1 MSATRMAGRIGE
13 QMKHQEEV
21 HMRIHTPVGK
31 RSGTGSGT
39 GSDTR
44 NGDIAR
50 AVIGALLLASGPAV
64 VAQSWPA
71 KPVRLVV
78 PFPPGGATD
87 VLARQIGQRL
97 GDAWGQPVLVENRGG
112 ASGAIAT
119 EHVARQPAD
128 GHALLFATA
137 STHAINPA
145 VSKVPFHPVKDF
157 TPVVNVAAAPLG
169 LVVHPALPA
178 RSVKELITLLRARP
192 GQLDMAS
199 FGTGTGSHLA
209 GELFKVMGKVD
220 MVHVPYKGG
229 AAAMTDLL
237 GGHVS
242 LLFDTLSNTLVHA
255 QAGKLRLLASTGPKR
270 VGSMPA
276 LPTIAETLPGYDA
289 MTWFGILGPAGMPR
303 TVVARVNGEVARVLQ
318 AGDMRASLAS
328 QGFDP
333 AAGTPE
339 AFAAQIQADL
349 AKWARL
355 VADAKIRVE

>member
-1 MSATRMAGRIGE
+1 MKPADHRTRWGW
-13 QMKHQEEV
+13 
-21 HMRIHTPVGK
+21 P
-31 RSGTGSGT
+31 GTLV
-39 GSDTR
+39 
-44 NGDIAR
+44 A
-50 AVIGALLLASGPAV
+50 ALVLLLPLVS

-71 KPVRLVV
+71 RPVRLVV

-87 VLARQIGQRL
+87 LLARQLAQRL
-97 GDAWGQPVLVENRGG
+97 GDGWAQTLVVENRGG

-119 EHVARQPAD
+119 EHVARQPGD
-128 GHALLFATA
+128 GYTLLFATA

-145 VSKVPFHPVKDF
+145 VSKVPFHPLKDF

-169 LVVHPALPA
+169 LVVHPSLPA
-178 RSVKELITLLRARP
+178 RSVKELIALLRARP
-192 GQLDMAS
+192 GQVDMAS

-209 GELFKVMGKVD
+209 GELFKVMAKVD

-237 GGHVS
+237 GGHVT

-255 QAGKLRLLASTGPKR
+255 QSGKLRLLASTGPSR
-270 VGSMPA
+270 VAAMPS

-289 MTWFGILGPAGMPR
+289 MTWFGILGPAAMPR
-303 TVVARVNGEVARVLQ
+303 AVVVRVNGDVAKVLQ
-318 AGDMRASLAS
+318 VNEVRASLAA
-328 QGFDP
+328 QGFEP

-349 AKWARL
+349 SKWARL
-355 VADAKIRVE
+355 VAEAKIRVE

>member
-1 MSATRMAGRIGE
+1 MTAARSAIMPAAPAPAAGAPSARGLG
-13 QMKHQEEV
+13 
-21 HMRIHTPVGK
+21 RA
-31 RSGTGSGT
+31 
-39 GSDTR
+39 
-44 NGDIAR
+44 IAF
-50 AVIGALLLASGPAV
+50 ALL
-64 VAQSWPA
+64 VAPVAGAFAQAWPS

-87 VLARQIGQRL
+87 ALARQIGQRL
-97 GDAWGQPVLVENRGG
+97 GDAWGQPVLIENRGG

-128 GHALLFATA
+128 GYALLFATA

-145 VSKVPFHPVKDF
+145 VSKAPFHPVKDF

-169 LVVHPALPA
+169 LVVHPSLP
-178 RSVKELITLLRARP
+178 VKTVKDLIALLRARP

-237 GGHVS
+237 GGHVT
-242 LLFDTLSNTLVHA
+242 LLFDTLSNTLPHA
-255 QAGKLRLLASTGPKR
+255 QSGKLRLLASTGPKR

-276 LPTIAETLPGYDA
+276 LPTIAETLPGYEA
-289 MTWFGILGPAGMPR
+289 TTWFGILGPAAMPR
-303 TVVARVNGEVARVLQ
+303 AVVTRVNGDVARVLQ
-318 AGDMRASLAS
+318 VGEVRASLAS
-328 QGFDP
+328 QGFEP

-349 AKWARL
+349 AKWAKL
-355 VADAKIRVE
+355 VAEAKIRVE

>member
-1 MSATRMAGRIGE
+1 
-13 QMKHQEEV
+13 MKPADHRPRWV
-21 HMRIHTPVGK
+21 WP
-31 RSGTGSGT
+31 GTLV
-39 GSDTR
+39 
-44 NGDIAR
+44 A
-50 AVIGALLLASGPAV
+50 ALVLLLPLAS

-71 KPVRLVV
+71 RPVRLVV

-87 VLARQIGQRL
+87 LLARQLAQRL
-97 GDAWGQPVLVENRGG
+97 GDGWAQTLVIENRGG

-119 EHVARQPAD
+119 EHVARQPGD
-128 GHALLFATA
+128 GYTLLFATA

-145 VSKVPFHPVKDF
+145 VSKVPFHPLKDF

-169 LVVHPALPA
+169 LVVHPSLPA
-178 RSVKELITLLRARP
+178 RSVKELIALLRARP
-192 GQLDMAS
+192 GQVDMAS

-209 GELFKVMGKVD
+209 GELFKVMAKVD

-237 GGHVS
+237 GGHVT

-255 QAGKLRLLASTGPKR
+255 QSGKLRLLASTGPSR
-270 VGSMPA
+270 VAAMPS

-289 MTWFGILGPAGMPR
+289 MTWFGILGPAAMPR
-303 TVVARVNGEVARVLQ
+303 AVVVRVNGDVAKVLQ
-318 AGDMRASLAS
+318 VNEVRASLAA
-328 QGFDP
+328 QGFEP

-349 AKWARL
+349 SKWARL
-355 VADAKIRVE
+355 VAEAKIPVE

>member
-1 MSATRMAGRIGE
+1 MRAAERRARTLRRSALLA
-13 QMKHQEEV
+13 
-21 HMRIHTPVGK
+21 
-31 RSGTGSGT
+31 
-39 GSDTR
+39 
-44 NGDIAR
+44 
-50 AVIGALLLASGPAV
+50 ALLLALPIAAS
-64 VAQSWPA
+64 AQPWPA

-87 VLARQIGQRL
+87 LLARQLAQRL
-97 GDAWGQPVLVENRGG
+97 GDSWGQTLVVENRGG

-119 EHVARQPAD
+119 EHVARQPGD
-128 GHALLFATA
+128 GYTLLFATA

-145 VSKVPFHPVKDF
+145 VSKVPFHPLKDF

-169 LVVHPALPA
+169 LVVHPSLPV
-178 RSVKELITLLRARP
+178 RTVKELIALLRARP

-209 GELFKVMGKVD
+209 GELFKVMAKVD

-237 GGHVS
+237 GGHVT
-242 LLFDTLSNTLVHA
+242 LLFDTLSNTLSHA
-255 QAGKLRLLASTGPKR
+255 QSAKLRLLASTGPSR
-270 VGSMPA
+270 VGTMPA

-289 MTWFGILGPAGMPR
+289 MTWFGILGPAAMPR
-303 TVVARVNGEVARVLQ
+303 AVVMRVNGDVAKVLQ
-318 AGDMRASLAS
+318 VAEVRSSLTS
-328 QGFDP
+328 QGFEP

-355 VADAKIRVE
+355 VAEAKIRVE

>member
-1 MSATRMAGRIGE
+1 
-13 QMKHQEEV
+13 MKPADHRPRWV
-21 HMRIHTPVGK
+21 WP
-31 RSGTGSGT
+31 GTLV
-39 GSDTR
+39 
-44 NGDIAR
+44 A
-50 AVIGALLLASGPAV
+50 ALVLLLPLVS

-71 KPVRLVV
+71 RPVRLVV

-87 VLARQIGQRL
+87 LLARQLAQRL
-97 GDAWGQPVLVENRGG
+97 GDGWAQTLVIENRGG

-119 EHVARQPAD
+119 EHVARQPGD
-128 GHALLFATA
+128 GYTLLFATA

-145 VSKVPFHPVKDF
+145 VSKVPFHPLKDF

-169 LVVHPALPA
+169 LVVHPSLPA
-178 RSVKELITLLRARP
+178 RSVKELIALLRVRP
-192 GQLDMAS
+192 GQVDMAS

-209 GELFKVMGKVD
+209 GELFKVMAKVD

-237 GGHVS
+237 GGHVT

-255 QAGKLRLLASTGPKR
+255 QSGKLRLLASTGPSR
-270 VGSMPA
+270 VAAMPS

-289 MTWFGILGPAGMPR
+289 MTWFGILGPAAMPR
-303 TVVARVNGEVARVLQ
+303 AVVVRVNGDVAKVLQ
-318 AGDMRASLAS
+318 VNEVRASLAA
-328 QGFDP
+328 QGFEP

-355 VADAKIRVE
+355 VAEAKIRVE

>member
-1 MSATRMAGRIGE
+1 
-13 QMKHQEEV
+13 V
-21 HMRIHTPVGK
+21 
-31 RSGTGSGT
+31 
-39 GSDTR
+39 
-44 NGDIAR
+44 
-50 AVIGALLLASGPAV
+50 LLLPLAS

-71 KPVRLVV
+71 RPVRLVV

-87 VLARQIGQRL
+87 LLARQLAQRL
-97 GDAWGQPVLVENRGG
+97 GDGWAQTLVVENRGG

-119 EHVARQPAD
+119 EHVARQPGD
-128 GHALLFATA
+128 GYTLLFATA

-145 VSKVPFHPVKDF
+145 VSKVPFHPLKDF

-169 LVVHPALPA
+169 LVVHPSLPA
-178 RSVKELITLLRARP
+178 RSVKELIALLRARP
-192 GQLDMAS
+192 GQVDMAS

-209 GELFKVMGKVD
+209 GELFKVMAKVD

-237 GGHVS
+237 GGHVT

-255 QAGKLRLLASTGPKR
+255 QSGKLRLLASTGPSR
-270 VGSMPA
+270 VAAMPS

-289 MTWFGILGPAGMPR
+289 MTWFGILGPAAMPR
-303 TVVARVNGEVARVLQ
+303 AVVVRVNGDVAKVLQ
-318 AGDMRASLAS
+318 VNEVRASLAA
-328 QGFDP
+328 QGFEP

-349 AKWARL
+349 SKWARL
-355 VADAKIRVE
+355 VAEAKIRVE

>member
-1 MSATRMAGRIGE
+1 MKPADRGRRWGWSAALAAMLLPLL
-13 QMKHQEEV
+13 
-21 HMRIHTPVGK
+21 PV
-31 RSGTGSGT
+31 
-39 GSDTR
+39 
-44 NGDIAR
+44 
-50 AVIGALLLASGPAV
+50 AS

-71 KPVRLVV
+71 RPVRLVV

-87 VLARQIGQRL
+87 LLARQLAQRL
-97 GDAWGQPVLVENRGG
+97 GDGWGQTLVVENRGG

-119 EHVARQPAD
+119 EHVARQPGD
-128 GHALLFATA
+128 GYTLLFATA

-145 VSKVPFHPVKDF
+145 VSRVPFHPLKDF

-169 LVVHPALPA
+169 LVVHPSLPA
-178 RSVKELITLLRARP
+178 RSVKELIALLRGRP
-192 GQLDMAS
+192 GQVDMAS

-209 GELFKVMGKVD
+209 GELFKVMAKVD

-237 GGHVS
+237 GGHVT

-255 QAGKLRLLASTGPKR
+255 QSGKLRLLASTGPSR
-270 VGSMPA
+270 VAAMPS

-289 MTWFGILGPAGMPR
+289 MTWFGILGPAAMPR
-303 TVVARVNGEVARVLQ
+303 AVVVRVNGDVAKVLQ
-318 AGDMRASLAS
+318 VNEVRASLAA
-328 QGFDP
+328 QGFEP

-349 AKWARL
+349 SKWARL
-355 VADAKIRVE
+355 VAEAKIRVE

>member
-1 MSATRMAGRIGE
+1 MSSMHPKARRIG
-13 QMKHQEEV
+13 H
-21 HMRIHTPVGK
+21 
-31 RSGTGSGT
+31 
-39 GSDTR
+39 
-44 NGDIAR
+44 AL
-50 AVIGALLLASGPAV
+50 AAALLLAPAAAV
-64 VAQSWPA
+64 VAQAWPA

-97 GDAWGQPVLVENRGG
+97 GDAFGQAVVIENRGG

-119 EHVARQPAD
+119 EYVARQPAD

-169 LVVHPALPA
+169 LVVHPSLPVKT
-178 RSVKELITLLRARP
+178 VKELIGLLRARP
-192 GQLDMAS
+192 GQVDMAS

-209 GELFKVMGKVD
+209 GELFKVMARVD

-237 GGHVS
+237 GGHVT
-242 LLFDTLSNTLVHA
+242 LLFDTLSNTLSHA
-255 QAGKLRLLASTGPKR
+255 QSGKLRLLASTGPKR
-270 VGSMPA
+270 VASMPD

-289 MTWFGILGPAGMPR
+289 MTWFGILGPAALPR
-303 TVVARVNGEVARVLQ
+303 PVVNRVNGEVARVLQ
-318 AGDMRASLAS
+318 VGEVRASLAS
-328 QGFDP
+328 QGFEP

-349 AKWARL
+349 AKWAKL
-355 VADAKIRVE
+355 VSDAKIRVE

>member
-1 MSATRMAGRIGE
+1 
-13 QMKHQEEV
+13 MKPADHRPRWV
-21 HMRIHTPVGK
+21 WP
-31 RSGTGSGT
+31 GTLV
-39 GSDTR
+39 
-44 NGDIAR
+44 A
-50 AVIGALLLASGPAV
+50 ALVLLLPLVS

-71 KPVRLVV
+71 RPVRLVV

-87 VLARQIGQRL
+87 LLARQLAQRL
-97 GDAWGQPVLVENRGG
+97 GDGWAQTLVIENRGG

-119 EHVARQPAD
+119 EHVARQPGD
-128 GHALLFATA
+128 GYTLLFATA

-145 VSKVPFHPVKDF
+145 VSKVPFHPLKDF

-169 LVVHPALPA
+169 LVVHPSLPA
-178 RSVKELITLLRARP
+178 RSVKELIALLRARP
-192 GQLDMAS
+192 GQVDMAS

-209 GELFKVMGKVD
+209 GELFKVMAKVD

-237 GGHVS
+237 GGHVT

-255 QAGKLRLLASTGPKR
+255 QSGKLRLLASTGPSR
-270 VGSMPA
+270 VAAMPS

-289 MTWFGILGPAGMPR
+289 MTWFGILGPAAMPR
-303 TVVARVNGEVARVLQ
+303 AVVVRVNGDVAKVLQ
-318 AGDMRASLAS
+318 VNEVRASLAA
-328 QGFDP
+328 QGFEP

-349 AKWARL
+349 SKWARL
-355 VADAKIRVE
+355 VAEAKIRVE

>member
-1 MSATRMAGRIGE
+1 
-13 QMKHQEEV
+13 
-21 HMRIHTPVGK
+21 MRPGD
-31 RSGTGSGT
+31 RSNPRRLCT
-39 GSDTR
+39 
-44 NGDIAR
+44 A
-50 AVIGALLLASGPAV
+50 ALAGALLGLPLAAA
-64 VAQSWPA
+64 AQAWPA

-87 VLARQIGQRL
+87 LLARQLAQRL
-97 GDAWGQPVLVENRGG
+97 GDTWGQALLVENRGG

-119 EHVARQPAD
+119 EHVARQPGD
-128 GHALLFATA
+128 GYTLLFATA

-145 VSKVPFHPVKDF
+145 VSKVPFHPIKDF

-169 LVVHPALPA
+169 LVVHPSLPA
-178 RSVKELITLLRARP
+178 RSVKELVALLRARP

-209 GELFKVMGKVD
+209 GELFKVMAKVD

-237 GGHVS
+237 GGHVT
-242 LLFDTLSNTLVHA
+242 LLFDTLSNTLAHA
-255 QAGKLRLLASTGPKR
+255 QSGKLRLLASTGPAR
-270 VGSMPA
+270 VATMPT
-276 LPTIAETLPGYDA
+276 LPTISESLTGYEA
-289 MTWFGILGPAGMPR
+289 MTWFGVLGPAGLPR
-303 TVVARVNGEVARVLQ
+303 AVVARVNGDVAKVLQ
-318 AGDMRASLAS
+318 VTEVRASLAA
-328 QGFDP
+328 QGFEP

-339 AFAAQIQADL
+339 AFAAQIQSDL

>member
-1 MSATRMAGRIGE
+1 MLL
-13 QMKHQEEV
+13 V
-21 HMRIHTPVGK
+21 LLPVP
-31 RSGTGSGT
+31 S
-39 GSDTR
+39 
-44 NGDIAR
+44 
-50 AVIGALLLASGPAV
+50 L
-64 VAQSWPA
+64 AQSWPA
-71 KPVRLVV
+71 RPVRLVV

-87 VLARQIGQRL
+87 LLARQLAQRL
-97 GDAWGQPVLVENRGG
+97 GDGWGQTLVVENRGG

-119 EHVARQPAD
+119 EHVARQPGD
-128 GHALLFATA
+128 GYTLLFATA

-145 VSKVPFHPVKDF
+145 VSRVSFHPLKDF

-169 LVVHPALPA
+169 LVVHPSLPV
-178 RSVKELITLLRARP
+178 RSVKELIALLRARP

-209 GELFKVMGKVD
+209 GELFKVMAKVD

-237 GGHVS
+237 GGHVA
-242 LLFDTLSNTLVHA
+242 LLFDTLSNTLAHA
-255 QAGKLRLLASTGPKR
+255 QSGKLRLLASTGPSR
-270 VGSMPA
+270 VAAMPA

-289 MTWFGILGPAGMPR
+289 MTWFGILGPAALPR
-303 TVVARVNGEVARVLQ
+303 AVVMRINGDVAKVLQ
-318 AGDMRASLAS
+318 VNEVRASLAA
-328 QGFDP
+328 QGFEP

>member
-1 MSATRMAGRIGE
+1 MKPADRGRRWGWSAALAAMLLPLL
-13 QMKHQEEV
+13 
-21 HMRIHTPVGK
+21 PV
-31 RSGTGSGT
+31 
-39 GSDTR
+39 
-44 NGDIAR
+44 
-50 AVIGALLLASGPAV
+50 AS

-71 KPVRLVV
+71 RPVRLVV

-87 VLARQIGQRL
+87 LLARQLAQRL
-97 GDAWGQPVLVENRGG
+97 GDGWGQTLVVENRGG

-119 EHVARQPAD
+119 EHVARQPGD
-128 GHALLFATA
+128 GYTLLFATA

-145 VSKVPFHPVKDF
+145 VSKVPFHPLKDF

-169 LVVHPALPA
+169 LVVHPSLPA
-178 RSVKELITLLRARP
+178 RSVKELIALLRGRP
-192 GQLDMAS
+192 GQVDMAS

-209 GELFKVMGKVD
+209 GELFKVMAKVD

-237 GGHVS
+237 GGHVT

-255 QAGKLRLLASTGPKR
+255 QSGKLRLLASTGPSR
-270 VGSMPA
+270 VAAMPS

-289 MTWFGILGPAGMPR
+289 MTWFGILGPAAMPR
-303 TVVARVNGEVARVLQ
+303 AVVVRVNGDVAKVLQ
-318 AGDMRASLAS
+318 VNEVRASLAA
-328 QGFDP
+328 QGFEP

-349 AKWARL
+349 SKWARL
-355 VADAKIRVE
+355 VAEAKIRVE

>member
-1 MSATRMAGRIGE
+1 
-13 QMKHQEEV
+13 MKPADHRPRWV
-21 HMRIHTPVGK
+21 WP
-31 RSGTGSGT
+31 GTLV
-39 GSDTR
+39 
-44 NGDIAR
+44 A
-50 AVIGALLLASGPAV
+50 ALVLLLPLAS

-71 KPVRLVV
+71 RPVRLVV

-87 VLARQIGQRL
+87 LLARQLAQRL
-97 GDAWGQPVLVENRGG
+97 GDGWAQTLVVENRGG

-119 EHVARQPAD
+119 EHVARQPGD
-128 GHALLFATA
+128 GYTLLFATA

-145 VSKVPFHPVKDF
+145 VSKVPFHPLKDF

-169 LVVHPALPA
+169 LVVHPSLPA
-178 RSVKELITLLRARP
+178 RSVKELIALLRARP
-192 GQLDMAS
+192 GQVDMAS

-209 GELFKVMGKVD
+209 GELFKVMAKVD

-237 GGHVS
+237 GGHVT

-255 QAGKLRLLASTGPKR
+255 QSGKLRLLASTGPSR
-270 VGSMPA
+270 VAAMPS

-289 MTWFGILGPAGMPR
+289 MTWFGILGPAAMPR
-303 TVVARVNGEVARVLQ
+303 AVVVRVNGDVAKVLQ
-318 AGDMRASLAS
+318 VNEVRASLAA
-328 QGFDP
+328 QGFEP

-349 AKWARL
+349 SKWARL
-355 VADAKIRVE
+355 VAEAKIRVE

>member
-1 MSATRMAGRIGE
+1 
-13 QMKHQEEV
+13 MKPADHRPRWV
-21 HMRIHTPVGK
+21 WP
-31 RSGTGSGT
+31 GTLV
-39 GSDTR
+39 
-44 NGDIAR
+44 A
-50 AVIGALLLASGPAV
+50 ALVLLLPLVS

-71 KPVRLVV
+71 RPVRLVV

-87 VLARQIGQRL
+87 LLARQLAQRL
-97 GDAWGQPVLVENRGG
+97 GDGWAQTLVIENRGG

-119 EHVARQPAD
+119 EHVARQPGD
-128 GHALLFATA
+128 GYTLLFATA

-145 VSKVPFHPVKDF
+145 VSKVPFHPLKDF

-169 LVVHPALPA
+169 LVVHPSLPA
-178 RSVKELITLLRARP
+178 RSVKELIALLRVRP
-192 GQLDMAS
+192 GQVDMAS

-209 GELFKVMGKVD
+209 GELFKVMAKVD

-237 GGHVS
+237 GGHVT

-255 QAGKLRLLASTGPKR
+255 QSGKLRLLASTGPSR
-270 VGSMPA
+270 VAAMPS

-289 MTWFGILGPAGMPR
+289 MTWFGILGPAAMPR
-303 TVVARVNGEVARVLQ
+303 AVVVRVNGDVAKVLQ
-318 AGDMRASLAS
+318 VNEVRASLAA
-328 QGFDP
+328 QGFEP

-349 AKWARL
+349 SKWARL
-355 VADAKIRVE
+355 VAEAKIRVE

>member
-1 MSATRMAGRIGE
+1 
-13 QMKHQEEV
+13 MKPADH
-21 HMRIHTPVGK
+21 RPRWGWP
-31 RSGTGSGT
+31 GTLV
-39 GSDTR
+39 
-44 NGDIAR
+44 A
-50 AVIGALLLASGPAV
+50 ALVLLLPLVS

-71 KPVRLVV
+71 RPVRLVV

-87 VLARQIGQRL
+87 LLARQLAQRL
-97 GDAWGQPVLVENRGG
+97 GDGWAQTLVIENRGG

-119 EHVARQPAD
+119 EHVARQPGD
-128 GHALLFATA
+128 GYTLLFATA

-145 VSKVPFHPVKDF
+145 VSKVPFHPLKDF

-169 LVVHPALPA
+169 LVVHPSLPA
-178 RSVKELITLLRARP
+178 RSVKELIALLRARP
-192 GQLDMAS
+192 GQVDMAS

-209 GELFKVMGKVD
+209 GELFKVMAKVD

-237 GGHVS
+237 GGHVT

-255 QAGKLRLLASTGPKR
+255 QSGKLRLLASTGPSR
-270 VGSMPA
+270 VAAMPS

-289 MTWFGILGPAGMPR
+289 MTWFGILGPAAMPR
-303 TVVARVNGEVARVLQ
+303 AVVVRVNGDVAKVLQ
-318 AGDMRASLAS
+318 VNEVRASLAA
-328 QGFDP
+328 QGFEP

-349 AKWARL
+349 SKWARL
-355 VADAKIRVE
+355 VAEAKIRVE

>member
-1 MSATRMAGRIGE
+1 MHPKARRIG
-13 QMKHQEEV
+13 H
-21 HMRIHTPVGK
+21 
-31 RSGTGSGT
+31 
-39 GSDTR
+39 
-44 NGDIAR
+44 AL
-50 AVIGALLLASGPAV
+50 AAALLLAPAAAV
-64 VAQSWPA
+64 VAQAWPA

-97 GDAWGQPVLVENRGG
+97 GDAFGQAVVIENRGG

-119 EHVARQPAD
+119 EYVARQPAD

-169 LVVHPALPA
+169 LVVHPSLPVKT
-178 RSVKELITLLRARP
+178 VKELIGLLRARP
-192 GQLDMAS
+192 GQVDMAS

-209 GELFKVMGKVD
+209 GELFKVMARVD

-237 GGHVS
+237 GGHVT
-242 LLFDTLSNTLVHA
+242 LLFDTLSNTLSHA
-255 QAGKLRLLASTGPKR
+255 QSGKLRLLASTGPKR
-270 VGSMPA
+270 VASMPD

-289 MTWFGILGPAGMPR
+289 MTWFGILGPAALPR
-303 TVVARVNGEVARVLQ
+303 PVVNRVNGEVARVLQ
-318 AGDMRASLAS
+318 VGEVRASLAS
-328 QGFDP
+328 QGFEP

-349 AKWARL
+349 AKWAKL
-355 VADAKIRVE
+355 VSDAKIRVE

>member
-1 MSATRMAGRIGE
+1 MRPGDRSNPRRLYAAALAG
-13 QMKHQEEV
+13 
-21 HMRIHTPVGK
+21 T
-31 RSGTGSGT
+31 
-39 GSDTR
+39 
-44 NGDIAR
+44 
-50 AVIGALLLASGPAV
+50 LLALPLAA
-64 VAQSWPA
+64 VAQAWPA

-87 VLARQIGQRL
+87 LLARQLGQRL
-97 GDAWGQPVLVENRGG
+97 GDAWGQPLLVENRGG

-119 EHVARQPAD
+119 EHVARQPGD
-128 GHALLFATA
+128 GYTLLFATA

-145 VSKVPFHPVKDF
+145 VSKVPFHPIKDF

-169 LVVHPALPA
+169 LVVHPSLPV
-178 RSVKELITLLRARP
+178 RSVKELVALLRARP

-209 GELFKVMGKVD
+209 GELFKVMAKVD

-237 GGHVS
+237 GGHVT
-242 LLFDTLSNTLVHA
+242 LLFDTLSNTLAHA
-255 QAGKLRLLASTGPKR
+255 QSGKLRLLASTGPAR
-270 VGSMPA
+270 VATMPS
-276 LPTIAETLPGYDA
+276 LPTIAESLPGYEA
-289 MTWFGILGPAGMPR
+289 MTWFGVLGPAGMPR
-303 TVVARVNGEVARVLQ
+303 AVVARVNGDVAKVLQ
-318 AGDMRASLAS
+318 VNEVRASLAA
-328 QGFDP
+328 QGFEP

-339 AFAAQIQADL
+339 AFAAQIQSDL

>member
-1 MSATRMAGRIGE
+1 MKPADRGRRWGWSAALAAMLLPLL
-13 QMKHQEEV
+13 
-21 HMRIHTPVGK
+21 PV
-31 RSGTGSGT
+31 
-39 GSDTR
+39 
-44 NGDIAR
+44 
-50 AVIGALLLASGPAV
+50 AS

-71 KPVRLVV
+71 RPVRLVV

-87 VLARQIGQRL
+87 LLARQLAQRL
-97 GDAWGQPVLVENRGG
+97 GDGWGQTLVVENRGG

-119 EHVARQPAD
+119 EHVARQPGD
-128 GHALLFATA
+128 GYTLLFATA

-145 VSKVPFHPVKDF
+145 VSRVPFHPLKDF

-169 LVVHPALPA
+169 LVVHPSLPA
-178 RSVKELITLLRARP
+178 RSVKELIALLRARP
-192 GQLDMAS
+192 GQVDMAS

-209 GELFKVMGKVD
+209 GELFKVMAKVD

-237 GGHVS
+237 GGHVT

-255 QAGKLRLLASTGPKR
+255 QSGKLRLLASTGPSR
-270 VGSMPA
+270 VAAMPS

-289 MTWFGILGPAGMPR
+289 MTWFGILGPAAMPR
-303 TVVARVNGEVARVLQ
+303 AVVVRVNGDVAKVLQ
-318 AGDMRASLAS
+318 VNEVRASLAA
-328 QGFDP
+328 QGFEP

-349 AKWARL
+349 SKWARL
-355 VADAKIRVE
+355 VAEAKIRVE

>member
-1 MSATRMAGRIGE
+1 
-13 QMKHQEEV
+13 MKPADHRPRWV
-21 HMRIHTPVGK
+21 WP
-31 RSGTGSGT
+31 GTLV
-39 GSDTR
+39 
-44 NGDIAR
+44 A
-50 AVIGALLLASGPAV
+50 ALVLLLPLVS

-71 KPVRLVV
+71 RPVRLVV

-87 VLARQIGQRL
+87 LLARQLAQRL
-97 GDAWGQPVLVENRGG
+97 GDGWAQTLVVENRGG

-119 EHVARQPAD
+119 EHVARQPGD
-128 GHALLFATA
+128 GYTLLFATA

-145 VSKVPFHPVKDF
+145 VSKVPFHPLKDF

-169 LVVHPALPA
+169 LVVHPSLPA
-178 RSVKELITLLRARP
+178 RSVKELIALLRARP
-192 GQLDMAS
+192 GQVDMAS

-209 GELFKVMGKVD
+209 GELFKVMAKVD

-237 GGHVS
+237 GGHVT

-255 QAGKLRLLASTGPKR
+255 QSGKLRLLASTGPSR
-270 VGSMPA
+270 VAAMPS

-289 MTWFGILGPAGMPR
+289 MTWFGILGPAAMPR
-303 TVVARVNGEVARVLQ
+303 AVVVRVNGDVAKVLQ
-318 AGDMRASLAS
+318 VNEVRASLAA
-328 QGFDP
+328 QGFEP

-349 AKWARL
+349 SKWARL
-355 VADAKIRVE
+355 VAEAKIRVE

>member
-1 MSATRMAGRIGE
+1 M
-13 QMKHQEEV
+13 
-21 HMRIHTPVGK
+21 
-31 RSGTGSGT
+31 
-39 GSDTR
+39 
-44 NGDIAR
+44 
-50 AVIGALLLASGPAV
+50 LLLPLVS

-71 KPVRLVV
+71 RPVRLVV

-87 VLARQIGQRL
+87 LLARQLAQRL
-97 GDAWGQPVLVENRGG
+97 GDGWAQTLVVENRGG

-119 EHVARQPAD
+119 EHVARQPGD
-128 GHALLFATA
+128 GYTLLFATA

-145 VSKVPFHPVKDF
+145 VSKVPFHPLKDF

-169 LVVHPALPA
+169 LVVHPSLPA
-178 RSVKELITLLRARP
+178 RSVKELIALLRARP
-192 GQLDMAS
+192 GQVDMAS

-209 GELFKVMGKVD
+209 GELFKVMAKVD

-237 GGHVS
+237 GGHVT

-255 QAGKLRLLASTGPKR
+255 QSGKLRLLASTGPSR
-270 VGSMPA
+270 VAAMPS

-289 MTWFGILGPAGMPR
+289 MTWFGILGPAAMPR
-303 TVVARVNGEVARVLQ
+303 AVVVRVNGDVAKVLQ
-318 AGDMRASLAS
+318 VNEVRASLAA
-328 QGFDP
+328 QGFEP

-349 AKWARL
+349 SKWARL
-355 VADAKIRVE
+355 VAEAKIRVE

>member
-1 MSATRMAGRIGE
+1 MRAVEPAAPPARRMAWL
-13 QMKHQEEV
+13 
-21 HMRIHTPVGK
+21 
-31 RSGTGSGT
+31 
-39 GSDTR
+39 
-44 NGDIAR
+44 A
-50 AVIGALLLASGPAV
+50 ALLLALPMTAT
-64 VAQSWPA
+64 AQSWPA

-87 VLARQIGQRL
+87 LLARQLAQRL
-97 GDAWGQPVLVENRGG
+97 GDSWGQTLVVENRGG

-119 EHVARQPAD
+119 EHVARQPGD
-128 GHALLFATA
+128 GYTLLFATA

-145 VSKVPFHPVKDF
+145 VSKVPFHPLKDF

-169 LVVHPALPA
+169 LVVHPSLPV
-178 RSVKELITLLRARP
+178 RTVKELIALLRARP

-209 GELFKVMGKVD
+209 GELFKVMAKVD

-237 GGHVS
+237 GGHVT
-242 LLFDTLSNTLVHA
+242 LLFDTLSNTLSHA
-255 QAGKLRLLASTGPKR
+255 QSGKLRLLASTGPSR
-270 VGSMPA
+270 VATMPA
-276 LPTIAETLPGYDA
+276 LPTIAETLPGYEA
-289 MTWFGILGPAGMPR
+289 MTWFGILGPAAMPR
-303 TVVARVNGEVARVLQ
+303 AVVMRVNGDVAKVLQ
-318 AGDMRASLAS
+318 VAEVRSSLTG
-328 QGFDP
+328 QGFEP

-355 VADAKIRVE
+355 VAEAKIRVE